1 MLKLRKTQPGE
12 PLVSAMSAV
21 RSGDRLLIVGCGV
34 TKVITQLA
42 AKPGIAGRACAV
54 DPSAERT
61 ARASAAAEREGAL
74 LEVET
79 APLTS
84 LPYERDAFDVVVINH
99 VLSELEAAQR
109 VPCVAEATRVVR
121 SGGRCVVVQGA
132 RTGLAAMF
140 GSGRRMAADEVE
152 AAMSSAGLR
161 AVRTVAEREGLVFVE
176 GAKRA
181 G

>member
-1 MLKLRKTQPGE
+1 M
-12 PLVSAMSAV
+12 
-21 RSGDRLLIVGCGV
+21 IIGCVV

-61 ARASAAAEREGAL
+61 ARAATAAEREGAL

-79 APLTS
+79 GALTA
-84 LPYERDAFDVVVINH
+84 LPFDREAFDVVVINH
-99 VLSELEAAQR
+99 VLAELEAAQR
-109 VPCVAEATRVVR
+109 VPCVAEAVRVVR
-121 SGGRCVVVQGA
+121 SGGRCVVVQAA
-132 RTGLAAMF
+132 RGSGLAGLF
-140 GSGRRMAADEVE
+140 GGGSRMTSADVE
-152 AAMSSAGLR
+152 AVLSSAGLR